1 MLSNAFRNKLNF
13 NNLFIYSLGYISGSG
28 ILLMQ
33 SMFAVVVTAVLESK
47 TDQVDNLV
55 LPLVM
60 YMLLLPLP
68 WTAN

>member
-1 MLSNAFRNKLNF
+1 
-13 NNLFIYSLGYISGSG
+13 
-28 ILLMQ
+28 MQ
-33 SMFAVVVTAVLESK
+33 SVFAVVVTAVLEAK
-47 TDQVDNLV
+47 TDQIDNLV